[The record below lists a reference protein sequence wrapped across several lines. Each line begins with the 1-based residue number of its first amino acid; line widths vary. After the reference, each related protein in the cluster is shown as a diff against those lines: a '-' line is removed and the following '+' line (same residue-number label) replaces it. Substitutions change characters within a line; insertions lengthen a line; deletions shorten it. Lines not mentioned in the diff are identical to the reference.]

1 MAPHQA
7 VVKPEQPS
15 PATQKDDRPLSTSEV
30 RELQERLK
38 ALGFDPGFIDGIP
51 GPQTA
56 SAIRRFEASVAVP
69 PQGNIDRPTLQR
81 LRDAK
86 PAR

>member
-1 MAPHQA
+1 
-7 VVKPEQPS
+7 
-15 PATQKDDRPLSTSEV
+15 V

-56 SAIRRFEASVAVP
+56 GAIRRFELSASLPA
-69 PQGNIDRPTLQR
+69 QGNIDRATLQR
-81 LRDAK
+81 LRDAR